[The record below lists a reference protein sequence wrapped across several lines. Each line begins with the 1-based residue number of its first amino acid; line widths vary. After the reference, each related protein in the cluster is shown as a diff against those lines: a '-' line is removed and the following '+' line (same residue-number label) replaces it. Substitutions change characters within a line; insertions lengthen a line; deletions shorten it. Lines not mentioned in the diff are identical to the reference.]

1 MQKTWRPTFTQL
13 HNTPHNILY
22 PKKPTKMHRQS
33 TKMHRQSTKM
43 HRQSVGR
50 QSCPIYETVVPMK
63 IYPLRHGVPFLSV
76 SVKHLRKSQKK
87 VLIEVLLIQVIMS
100 QNSHLYI

>member
-33 TKMHRQSTKM
+33 TKMHRQS
-43 HRQSVGR
+43 VGR
-50 QSCPIYETVVPMK
+50 RSCPIYETVVPMK

-76 SVKHLRKSQKK
+76 SVKHLRKLQKK
-87 VLIEVLLIQVIMS
+87 VLIEVLLIQLIMS